1 MAPSSSLLWCRCHS
15 WQWSCAAR
23 RRSVGWCRSVKAWGW
38 CRHWEAS
45 RWAAPEPA
53 GGRGRTAREPHTTV
67 NPASSSSNTVEVMII
82 GADYRGLL
90 LQGREY
96 GGDVAVGNWAK
107 LPKNTKVISCFN
119 IENSAITHSNAEL
132 KSGNTVYTW
141 NPPRKNKCGLRVEFV
156 ATVAQSR
163 AVYWTG
169 LKSDEISMNCRNS
182 VGTLSGFATVVIS
195 PLVWLTAFWSMA
207 NTEQL

>member
-1 MAPSSSLLWCRCHS
+1 MPGLL
-15 WQWSCAAR
+15 SCAVPALFALCLPL
-23 RRSVGWCRSVKAWGW
+23 VLALPNG
-38 CRHWEAS
+38 
-45 RWAAPEPA
+45 APLGSCTSLMPSHS
-53 GGRGRTAREPHTTV
+53 GTSPQTSDSPHTIAAIYA
-67 NPASSSSNTVEVMII
+67 NNTVEVMII

-169 LKSDEISMNCRNS
+169 LKSDEINA
-182 VGTLSGFATVVIS
+182 VPLSYFSI
-195 PLVWLTAFWSMA
+195 LCLTKQ
-207 NTEQL
+207 T